1 MSEVE
6 RAPTG
11 NGKVVPTMMLP
22 TSKLI
27 GALKDGPIGATR
39 TDEDLSRISER
50 DTRVGG
56 TGYGYLQSA
65 IRHVLR
71 HHQLVWKRIPGAG
84 AIKCLGSS
92 ETVTYARSRT
102 KGIARSA
109 RRTVQQ
115 LRAVEADVQDDK
127 KSEYL
132 VTMAQAGTLAQLAS
146 DSGRKKLEARDIDRP
161 LDLSKLLENMNT
173 LATKGQ

>member
-1 MSEVE
+1 MSEVTE
-6 RAPTG
+6 TPTG
-11 NGKVVPTMMLP
+11 NGRVVPTMMLP

-27 GALKDGPIGATR
+27 GTLRDGPIGATR
-39 TDEDLSRISER
+39 TDEELSRIAER

-56 TGYGYLQSA
+56 NGYGYLQSA

-84 AIKCLGSS
+84 AIRCLGGS
-92 ETVTYARSRT
+92 ETITYARSRT

-115 LRAVEADVQDDK
+115 LRAVERDVAPETQ
-127 KSEYL
+127 SEYL
-132 VTMAQAGTLAQLAS
+132 VTMAVAGTLQQLAS
-146 DSGRKKLEARDIDRP
+146 DSGRKKLEARGIDSP
-161 LDLSKLLENMNT
+161 LDLGKLLVNMNT
-173 LATKGQ
+173 LATKVQ